1 MVSLA
6 FIRRFLFNVK
16 FWDIFVAF
24 LLATL
29 PFIFRCSRRPH
40 FVRWAIAWL
49 VPIRLLCLF
58 FAHTY
63 DGNIAVEA
71 FYSAILLLLM
81 IGGLLC
87 CFEEKLSNVLFYFS
101 SGFATWYISDR
112 LFLVIASICRLNSSL
127 VPYFTERTPSHIL
140 LYITC
145 FLAVYL
151 FIYFTVG
158 KKDARSGGQRDPHA
172 ERAAV
177 LAAGLY
183 ADADF
188 LF

>member
-1 MVSLA
+1 MLGHCLA
-6 FIRRFLFNVK
+6 CA
-16 FWDIFVAF
+16 DP
-24 LLATL
+24 ATL
-29 PFIFRCSRRPH
+29 LF
-40 FVRWAIAWL
+40 
-49 VPIRLLCLF
+49 F

-63 DGNIAVEA
+63 GGNIAVEA
-71 FYSAILLLLM
+71 FYSAILILLM

-87 CFEEKLSNVLFYFS
+87 CFKEKLSNVLFYFS

-112 LFLVIASICRLNSSL
+112 LFLVTASICRLNSSL